1 MILNILKRDLKRKK
15 TMNIIILLFVI
26 LSTTFVASSINN
38 IVTVMNGI
46 DYYFDQARLGDYV
59 VASTGENAYGVL
71 DEFLETE
78 ESVKDYRI
86 EDVYV
91 ITQDNITSNGRKLST
106 ENTGL
111 VQELSGCKLN
121 YFDKNN
127 NVIKHVDKGE
137 VYVPSKFL
145 KSNDLKVGDSLTI
158 ELKEAKVTLKI
169 VGVFKD
175 ALMGSQ
181 FMGNYRFLISDE
193 DYEVF
198 ENAESIQNTY
208 RGQIAY
214 IDSDNVKALAKALS
228 DVDKIAFSGD
238 RDLLKM
244 LYIMEMIV
252 AGILIVVS
260 VCLIIVAFIVLK
272 FTINFT
278 LVEEFREIGVMKAI
292 GIKDRKIRGIYL
304 IKYAVI
310 SIVGAVVG
318 LIASIPFGDLMMK
331 SVSENMMLGN
341 NKGVALN
348 IVSAV
353 VVVLIIIGHA
363 YRCTGKVKKYSPID
377 AIRNGQTG
385 ERFKK
390 KSSLRIGKSHFKP
403 NTFMAFN
410 DVKSSPLRYLTI
422 VLAFAICSLLVFMVV
437 NTTET
442 MKSDKFLYTFGKE
455 CDAYLVD
462 MGLQMDSMAGEGN
475 VEIDKALA
483 SIEKKMADNG
493 YEINA
498 CVEVQYKYK
507 AEFDGGSY
515 LLTCQQ
521 GKHTKTSD
529 YVYYK
534 GSAPANIHEIAITE
548 QISKQTGA
556 KIGDTITI
564 YVEGSPEEFLVVGYF
579 QTMNNLGELV
589 RLHEDVPTNMG
600 SATGLF
606 AFGIDFTDNPSDKEI
621 DKRVK
626 DMKRIFDTED
636 VMDGAEYSRDCIG
649 VVDTMAAVEML
660 LLAITMIVVIL
671 VAILMERSFIS
682 DEKGEIAILK
692 AIGFS
697 DASIIAWHVKRFV
710 LVSII
715 AVLLAVALSIPA
727 TKLCITP
734 IFGMM
739 GMKTVSY
746 EYNFVKLLLIYPGI
760 IIALMVVAVTLTALY
775 TKKITSRDAASI
787 E

>member
-1 MILNILKRDLKRKK
+1 MILNILKKDLKRKK

-26 LSTTFVASSINN
+26 LSTMFVASSVNN
-38 IVTVMNGI
+38 IVTVMNGT
-46 DYYFDQARLGDYV
+46 DYYFEQAGLGDYV
-59 VASTGENAYGVL
+59 VASMGENAYGVL

-106 ENTGL
+106 DNTGL
-111 VQELSGCKLN
+111 VQKLSGCKLN

-137 VYVPSKFL
+137 VYVPGKFL

-193 DYEVF
+193 DYEAF
-198 ENAESIQNTY
+198 ENADSIQNTY

-304 IKYAVI
+304 VKYAVI

-331 SVSENMMLGN
+331 AVSENMMLGN
-341 NKGVALN
+341 SNGVALN
-348 IVSAV
+348 VISAV

-462 MGLQMDSMAGEGN
+462 MELQMDSMAGEGN

-498 CVEVQYKYK
+498 YAEVQYKYK

-521 GKHTKTSD
+521 GKHTKSSD

-534 GSAPANIHEIAITE
+534 GTAPANIHEIAITE

-556 KIGDTITI
+556 KIGDTITL

-600 SATGLF
+600 SAISLF

-636 VMDGAEYSRDCIG
+636 IMDGAEYSRNCIG
-649 VVDTMAAVEML
+649 VVDTMEAVEVL

-727 TKLCITP
+727 TNLCITP